1 MLPRS
6 SFLPL
11 AVLLIQGSIAS
22 SAQAQSTP
30 ADYLAAM
37 DADRDGRVSLAE
49 YQDWLSDAFR
59 AMDRNG
65 NGVVD
70 LDEFD
75 PAVVTAHT
83 RPLSLAQHRR
93 NLEMRFRAQ
102 DVDRSGYLDARE
114 LGAPPR

>member
-1 MLPRS
+1 MTAVRRLRV
-6 SFLPL
+6 
-11 AVLLIQGSIAS
+11 VLLAGAMAAGRAA
-22 SAQAQSTP
+22 AQETP

-37 DADRDGRVSLAE
+37 DSNRDGRVSLAE
-49 YQDWLSDAFR
+49 YQDYLSDAFR

-65 NGVVD
+65 NGVID

-93 NLEMRFRAQ
+93 NLELRFRLQ
-102 DVDRSGYLDARE
+102 DANHDGSLDARE